1 MLKNS
6 QKIAGRRAARTVIA
20 VAPFAAGLFL
30 AAGFVPGLLQQS
42 RAQGE
47 NAAAGKSVEGKTAVA
62 VPTLPRSTFP
72 CVNTVTNTRPVT
84 DVFNEKFTEIH
95 GVSTGD
101 EFGASV
107 AAGDFNHDGFM
118 DIAVGA
124 RGDVVGQ
131 GMSKGMVY
139 IYMGS
144 AAGIATTPSIVL
156 SGEQAKGEF
165 GRTMTAGDINGDGYA
180 DVIVG
185 AHGTDA
191 GKGTHQGRV
200 FIYYG
205 GPKGIG
211 ATPSLVLTG
220 ENKGDEF
227 GRTFDVV
234 DMDKDGVN
242 DLLIG
247 ASGHTGNLTSQGKI
261 YIYRGTKQGLD
272 PKPWFTRA
280 GDNAND
286 EFGRSLAGA
295 DVNGDGFMDLIVGTP
310 GLTGAGKGARVT
322 VPGSM
327 YVFNG
332 SANGISTTPSFKTTA
347 AVVGAHLGEGL
358 AAVGDAN
365 GDGYADVAIGE
376 RDYSC
381 QGGVAGKIIMYLG
394 GPNGFSADRTW
405 SMVGKGFTGLGRS
418 VARGADLNGDGYA
431 DFMTSAPSGTGKDGA
446 GVHIFFGGPK
456 GWGDPMLL
464 SFDAGSLG
472 TSMFMAGD
480 INGDGAPDLVTG
492 AASGGPN
499 KEGMIRVYYGKI
511 KAKAPAPAAKR

>member
-1 MLKNS
+1 MKKTAKKHFLRILES
-6 QKIAGRRAARTVIA
+6 HAAL
-20 VAPFAAGLFL
+20 APFTAGILLTASGMAAEGTG
-30 AAGFVPGLLQQS
+30 AATTP
-42 RAQGE
+42 A
-47 NAAAGKSVEGKTAVA
+47 
-62 VPTLPRSTFP
+62 LPRSTFA
-72 CVNTVTNTRPVT
+72 CTNTVAKTRPVT
-84 DVFNEKFTEIH
+84 DVFNESFTELH
-95 GVSTGD
+95 GVSAGD

-107 AAGDFNHDGFM
+107 GAADFNHDGFM

-131 GMSKGMVY
+131 GQSKGMVY
-139 IYMGS
+139 IYLGS
-144 AAGIATTPSIVL
+144 ASGIATTPAIVL

-165 GRTMTAGDINGDGYA
+165 GRTMTAGDINGDGYG

-191 GKGTHQGRV
+191 GKGTHQGRAFV
-200 FIYYG
+200 YYG

-220 ENKGDEF
+220 ENRGDEY

-234 DMDKDGVN
+234 DMDGDGIN
-242 DLLIG
+242 DLLLG
-247 ASGHTGNLTSQGKI
+247 ASGHTGELSSQGKI
-261 YIYRGTKQGLD
+261 YIYRGTKKGLD
-272 PKPWFTRA
+272 PNPWFTRA
-280 GDNAND
+280 GDKADD

-295 DVNGDGFMDLIVGTP
+295 DVNGDGHMDLIVGTP

-327 YVFNG
+327 FVFNG
-332 SANGISTTPSFKTTA
+332 SAKGLSTTASFKATA

-358 AAVGDAN
+358 ATVGDAN
-365 GDGYADVAIGE
+365 GDGFADVAIGE

-381 QGGVAGKIIMYLG
+381 EGGVAGKIILYLG

-418 VARGADLNGDGYA
+418 VVRGADLNGDGYS

-464 SFDAGSLG
+464 SVETSSLG

-480 INGDGAPDLVTG
+480 INGDGAPDLVAG
-492 AASGGPN
+492 SAGGGPN
-499 KEGMIRVYYGKI
+499 KEGMVRVYYGKI
-511 KAKAPAPAAKR
+511 KAKARAAKH